1 MAEKGGLNVDER
13 AVGKRREYLEERASA
28 CKERG
33 LELAAQG
40 RGDEAAFE
48 KVRANVYDIFRTVLE
63 AALRIGD
70 GDDGAARRF
79 FLMKAEQIPSSWKAA
94 RERAALHDDEE
105 RLMVEGL
112 KLDTAREIRARFD
125 ELWEAEA

>member
-1 MAEKGGLNVDER
+1 MDER
-13 AVGKRREYLEERASA
+13 AVGLMREYLEERISA

-33 LELAAQG
+33 LELSAQG

-70 GDDGAARRF
+70 GDAGAVQRF

-94 RERAALHDDEE
+94 QERAALHDDEE

>member
-1 MAEKGGLNVDER
+1 MDER
-13 AVGKRREYLEERASA
+13 AVGLMREYLKERISA

-33 LELAAQG
+33 LKLSAQG

-70 GDDGAARRF
+70 GDAGAVQRF

-94 RERAALHDDEE
+94 QERAALHDDVE
-105 RLMVEGL
+105 RLMIEGL
-112 KLDTAREIRARFD
+112 KLDTAQEVRARFV

>member
-1 MAEKGGLNVDER
+1 MIRPNSSP
-13 AVGKRREYLEERASA
+13 AS
-28 CKERG
+28 
-33 LELAAQG
+33 ELAAQG

-105 RLMVEGL
+105 RLTVEGL

>member
-1 MAEKGGLNVDER
+1 MAEGAAALM
-13 AVGKRREYLEERASA
+13 REYLEERISA

-33 LELAAQG
+33 LELSAQG

-70 GDDGAARRF
+70 GDAGAVQRF

-94 RERAALHDDEE
+94 QERAALHDDVE
-105 RLMVEGL
+105 RLMIEGL
-112 KLDTAREIRARFD
+112 KLDTAQEVRARFV

>member
-1 MAEKGGLNVDER
+1 MAEGAAALM
-13 AVGKRREYLEERASA
+13 REYLEERISA

-33 LELAAQG
+33 LELSAQG

-70 GDDGAARRF
+70 GDAGAVQRF

-94 RERAALHDDEE
+94 QERAALHDDVE
-105 RLMVEGL
+105 RLMIEGL
-112 KLDTAREIRARFD
+112 KLDTAQEVRARFV
-125 ELWEAEA
+125 ELWEAGA

>member
-1 MAEKGGLNVDER
+1 MDER
-13 AVGKRREYLEERASA
+13 AVGLMRAHLEERISA

-33 LELAAQG
+33 LELSAQG
-40 RGDEAAFE
+40 RGDETAFE

-70 GDDGAARRF
+70 GDAGAVQRF

-94 RERAALHDDEE
+94 QERAALHDDVE
-105 RLMVEGL
+105 RLMIEGL
-112 KLDTAREIRARFD
+112 KLDTAQEVRARFV

>member
-1 MAEKGGLNVDER
+1 MDER
-13 AVGKRREYLEERASA
+13 AVGLMREYLEERISA

-33 LELAAQG
+33 LELSAQG

-70 GDDGAARRF
+70 GDAGAVQRF

-94 RERAALHDDEE
+94 QERAALHDDVE
-105 RLMVEGL
+105 RLMIEGL
-112 KLDTAREIRARFD
+112 KLDTAQEVRARYV

>member
-1 MAEKGGLNVDER
+1 M
-13 AVGKRREYLEERASA
+13 REYLEERASA

-33 LELAAQG
+33 LELAAQE

-63 AALRIGD
+63 AALRLGD
-70 GDDGAARRF
+70 GDDGAVQRF
-79 FLMKAEQIPSSWKAA
+79 FMMKAEQIPSSWKAA

-105 RLMVEGL
+105 RLMIEGL
-112 KLDTAREIRARFD
+112 KLDTAREVRARFA
-125 ELWEAEA
+125 EFWEAEA

>member
-1 MAEKGGLNVDER
+1 MAER
-13 AVGKRREYLEERASA
+13 AAELMREYLEERISD
-28 CKERG
+28 CRERG

>member
-1 MAEKGGLNVDER
+1 M
-13 AVGKRREYLEERASA
+13 REYLEERASA

>member
-1 MAEKGGLNVDER
+1 MDER
-13 AVGKRREYLEERASA
+13 AVGLMRAYLEERISA

-33 LELAAQG
+33 LELSAQG

-70 GDDGAARRF
+70 GDAGAVQRF

-94 RERAALHDDEE
+94 QERAALHDDVE
-105 RLMVEGL
+105 RLMIEGL
-112 KLDTAREIRARFD
+112 KLDTAQEVRARFV